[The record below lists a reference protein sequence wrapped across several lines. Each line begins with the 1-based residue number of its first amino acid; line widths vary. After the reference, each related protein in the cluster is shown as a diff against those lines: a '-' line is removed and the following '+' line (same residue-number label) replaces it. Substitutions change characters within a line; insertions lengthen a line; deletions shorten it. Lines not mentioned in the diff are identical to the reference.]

1 MPAVTVNLN
10 VNVNADSS
18 IDVMSSVADSVA
30 TAVVC
35 VPMPAAALSG
45 FIEFWEPSD
54 ALGTIKA
61 QVIASYKTNAFALYD
76 GLDDVINGSMDCSA
90 APIYS
95 TYTDTNY
102 TTVSSFGK
110 LALGYVAHS
119 IFGHVQA
126 TAAITNDSA
135 FVTNMN
141 KSIIPA
147 NADAMSVETNY
158 AQSATNANLAMAL
171 VKALKDQTAANLATI
186 ATTVIGQDS
195 GRARAADNSQLPTD
209 SKQPLS
215 FLAGDVVFVSITV
228 NSPTISSLGGTAYDA
243 AGTGTAITSI
253 TAQKFD
259 LKITLN

>member
-10 VNVNADSS
+10 VNVNADSDLS
-18 IDVMSSVADSVA
+18 ILTSTADSVA
-30 TAVVC
+30 SAVVC
-35 VPMPAAALSG
+35 VDMPAAALSG
-45 FIEFWEPSD
+45 LIEFWEPSD

-61 QVIASYKTNAFALYD
+61 QVIDSYKTTAFALYD
-76 GLDDVINGSMDCSA
+76 GLDKVINGSMDCSA

-126 TAAITNDSA
+126 TAAITNDVA

-141 KSIIPA
+141 SSIVPSNA
-147 NADAMSVETNY
+147 NEMLVEDNY
-158 AQSATNANLAMAL
+158 VQSASNANLAMAL
-171 VKALKDQTAANLATI
+171 VKALNNQTDANLATI

-195 GRARAADNSQLPTD
+195 GRARAADNSELPTD
-209 SKQPLS
+209 LKQPLA
-215 FLAGDVVFVSITV
+215 FFTGDVVFVSITV
-228 NSPTISSLGGTAYDA
+228 NAPTISSLGGTAYDA
-243 AGTGTAITSI
+243 AGTGNAITTIAS
-253 TAQKFD
+253 QKFD
-259 LKITLN
+259 LKITLK

>member
-18 IDVMSSVADSVA
+18 IDVMSSSADAV
-30 TAVVC
+30 TDAVVC
-35 VPMPAAALSG
+35 VGMPAAALSG
-45 FIEFWEPSD
+45 LIEFWEPSD

-61 QVIASYKTNAFALYD
+61 QVISSYKTTAFALYD

-90 APIYS
+90 APIYN
-95 TYTDTNY
+95 TYTGTNY

-126 TAAITNDSA
+126 TAAITNDVD

-147 NADAMSVETNY
+147 DANAMLVEANY
-158 AQSATNANLAMAL
+158 VQTAANANLAMAL
-171 VKALKDQTAANLATI
+171 VKALNDQTATNLATI

-195 GRARAADNSQLPTD
+195 GRARAVDNSQLPTD
-209 SKQPLS
+209 LKQPLA

-228 NSPTISSLGGTAYDA
+228 NAPTISSLGGTAYDA
-243 AGTGTAITSI
+243 AGVAVTGLV
-253 TAQKFD
+253 AQKFD